1 MTCSRA
7 QESFP
12 EAAVGGRSNPTASL
26 GASVE
31 GSGPDLLLIHGL
43 SAHRGEWDDV
53 TSLLRDRFRVV
64 RPDLAGRGAS
74 AAGGETRFRL
84 EDEVSRLN
92 AFTDALGLRRP
103 IVAGHSQGAALA
115 VALCARRGCRA
126 LLLVNPVT
134 PWTRRPPLLGLLEY
148 EMVRQAVAPVLRHYR
163 RPLTRYILTR
173 RVYADPA
180 RTTEEA
186 VTKYAA
192 TFASP
197 ERART
202 LARVLADWRPSEL
215 AAYDRPAGIPV
226 HVLTGGLDR
235 RAPAATARRW
245 SDRLGGSCTVLEHC
259 AHGVPEEA
267 PERVVELILELD
279 RKSSA

>member
-7 QESFP
+7 QESLP
-12 EAAVGGRSNPTASL
+12 EEAAGGRSNPTTSL
-26 GASVE
+26 SASVE

-64 RPDLAGRGAS
+64 RPDLAGRGSSTADG
-74 AAGGETRFRL
+74 ADRYRL
-84 EDEVSRLN
+84 EDEVARLN
-92 AFTDALGLRRP
+92 LLAEELGMRRP

-115 VALCARRGCRA
+115 VALCARRRCRA

-134 PWTRRPPLLGLLEY
+134 PWTRRPPVLALLKY
-148 EMVRQAVAPVLRHYR
+148 ELVRRAVAPVLRHYR

-180 RTTEEA
+180 RTTEDA
-186 VTKYAA
+186 VTKYSAA
-192 TFASP
+192 YATQ
-197 ERART
+197 ERT
-202 LARVLADWRPSEL
+202 LSLARVLADWRPSDL
-215 AAYDRPAGIPV
+215 AAYDSPAGVPV

-235 RAPAATARRW
+235 RIPAEAARRW
-245 SDRLGGSCTVLEHC
+245 SDRLGGPCTVLEHC

-267 PERVVELILELD
+267 PARVVELIFELD
-279 RKSSA
+279 RISSA

>member
-7 QESFP
+7 QESLP
-12 EAAVGGRSNPTASL
+12 GEAAGGRSNPMASL
-26 GASVE
+26 SASIE

-53 TSLLRDRFRVV
+53 TPLLKDRFRVV

-74 AAGGETRFRL
+74 AAGGGTRYRL
-84 EDEVSRLN
+84 EDEAARLN
-92 AFTDALGLRRP
+92 SFADALGMRRP

-115 VALCARRGCRA
+115 VALCARCRCRA

-134 PWTRRPPLLGLLEY
+134 PWTRRPPVLGLLSY
-148 EMVRQAVAPVLRHYR
+148 ELVRLAVAPALRHYR

-180 RTTEEA
+180 RTTEDA
-186 VTKYAA
+186 VTKYSAA
-192 TFASP
+192 FASP

-215 AAYDRPAGIPV
+215 AAYDRPAGVPV

-235 RAPAATARRW
+235 RVPAATAHRW
-245 SDRLGGSCTVLEHC
+245 SDRLGGPCTVLEHC

-267 PERVVELILELD
+267 PERVAELIFELD
-279 RKSSA
+279 RISSA

>member
-7 QESFP
+7 QESLP
-12 EAAVGGRSNPTASL
+12 GKAVRGRSNPTASL
-26 GASVE
+26 GASIE

-53 TSLLRDRFRVV
+53 TELLRDRFRVV

-74 AAGGETRFRL
+74 AAGGGTRYRL
-84 EDEVSRLN
+84 EDEVARLN
-92 AFTDALGLRRP
+92 AFADELGLRRP

-115 VALCARRGCRA
+115 VALCARRRCRA

-134 PWTRRPPLLGLLEY
+134 PWTRRPPVLGLLKY
-148 EMVRQAVAPVLRHYR
+148 EFVRRAVAPVLRHYR

-180 RTTEEA
+180 RTTEDA
-186 VTKYAA
+186 VTKYSVAYA
-192 TFASP
+192 TR
-197 ERART
+197 ERTHT

-215 AAYDRPAGIPV
+215 AAYDSPAGVPV

-235 RAPAATARRW
+235 RITAATARRW
-245 SDRLGGSCTVLEHC
+245 SDRLGGPCTVLEHC

-267 PERVVELILELD
+267 PERVVELIFELD
-279 RKSSA
+279 RISSA